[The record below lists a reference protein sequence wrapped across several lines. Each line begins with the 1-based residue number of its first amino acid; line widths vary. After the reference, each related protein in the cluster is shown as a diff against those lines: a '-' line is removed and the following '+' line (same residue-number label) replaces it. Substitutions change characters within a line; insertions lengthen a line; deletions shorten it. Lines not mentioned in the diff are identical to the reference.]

1 MKCQTGFPSYLV
13 FLQQVQRLC
22 NLYINIE
29 LSFLFFPKEN
39 LRNYLK
45 IKTARHATRQPVF
58 SWSISF
64 KSDVPFALPL
74 LNKSLTLI
82 WKTTYPL
89 LAVWHFLQVIESIS
103 SIRWLWP
110 LTKKACHY
118 RSFYKRWQY
127 LEIQQGWWI
136 RSRGAGEE
144 GAREEG
150 SRHLKSTPDR
160 EPPVHSAIPCPP
172 QSGPATFAQTL
183 PPPQHP
189 PPLTQHSTHPSAKS
203 APGPAPRR
211 VGVAAREGTSG
222 LWAGGVGASLECRTV
237 SSRGGSGA
245 EPGNQVTA
253 EKGRGATRGWRRKP
267 LP

>member
-89 LAVWHFLQVIESIS
+89 LAV
-103 SIRWLWP
+103 
-110 LTKKACHY
+110 
-118 RSFYKRWQY
+118 
-127 LEIQQGWWI
+127 
-136 RSRGAGEE
+136 
-144 GAREEG
+144 
-150 SRHLKSTPDR
+150 
-160 EPPVHSAIPCPP
+160 
-172 QSGPATFAQTL
+172 
-183 PPPQHP
+183 
-189 PPLTQHSTHPSAKS
+189 
-203 APGPAPRR
+203 
-211 VGVAAREGTSG
+211 
-222 LWAGGVGASLECRTV
+222 
-237 SSRGGSGA
+237 
-245 EPGNQVTA
+245 
-253 EKGRGATRGWRRKP
+253 
-267 LP
+267 

>member
-1 MKCQTGFPSYLV
+1 MSLGNLSSRGLSHSNQTYL
-13 FLQQVQRLC
+13 LLC
-22 NLYINIE
+22 
-29 LSFLFFPKEN
+29 
-39 LRNYLK
+39 
-45 IKTARHATRQPVF
+45 
-58 SWSISF
+58 
-64 KSDVPFALPL
+64 L

-89 LAVWHFLQVIESIS
+89 LAVWHFLQVTESIS

-160 EPPVHSAIPCPP
+160 EPPAHSVIPYPR
-172 QSGPATFAQTL
+172 QSGPATFSQTV

-189 PPLTQHSTHPSAKS
+189 SPLSQHGTHPSAKS

-211 VGVAAREGTSG
+211 VGVAAREGASG
-222 LWAGGVGASLECRTV
+222 LWAGGVRASLGRWTV

-245 EPGNQVTA
+245 EQGNQVTA
-253 EKGRGATRGWRRKP
+253 EKGPGATRGWRGKP